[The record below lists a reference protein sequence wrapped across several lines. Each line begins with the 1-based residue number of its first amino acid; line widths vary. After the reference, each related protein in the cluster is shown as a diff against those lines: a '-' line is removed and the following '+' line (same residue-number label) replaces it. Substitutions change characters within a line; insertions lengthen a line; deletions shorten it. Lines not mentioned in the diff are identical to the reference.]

1 MHLAVVQVKAG
12 DANVVVVE
20 RDEPPTP
27 GTHAHRLVDELLQV
41 KGELFHADL
50 GLGTVGC
57 RG

>member
-50 GLGTVGC
+50 GLGTVG
-57 RG
+57 